1 MIAMKTGLK
10 IFEKPEFGSVR
21 VVEKDGDPWF
31 VARDVC
37 EALGFDDGDTNRAV
51 AGLDEDEKATPLKI
65 SGLNNLRGLRKD
77 AILIS
82 EPGLYALVLRSN
94 KPEAKVFKR
103 WITHDV
109 IPTIRKTGSYSLA
122 PRSYAEALR
131 ALAAEVEVREAV
143 EAQKALAEN
152 QRDEAIRTKA
162 EIGNRREATAMA
174 TASAA
179 TRKVGV
185 LEDKLGL
192 GRNYKQVKAIP
203 WLLDE
208 FADCPSMYQ
217 QVGKRLS
224 ALSQRLG
231 YKTERIPCPEFP
243 NGIKAYHVDV
253 IDAFRNELKRDLNM
267 LGKWRLRR
275 AA

>member
-1 MIAMKTGLK
+1 MIAMETGLK

-37 EALGFDDGDTNRAV
+37 AMLGFDDGHTNDAIK
-51 AGLDEDEKATPLKI
+51 GLDEDEKATPLKI
-65 SGLNNLRGLRKD
+65 VGRNDFNGLRKD
-77 AILIS
+77 SLLVN

-94 KPEAKVFKR
+94 KPEAKIFKR

-109 IPTIRKTGSYSLA
+109 IPSIRKTGGYGNGILMPNFTDPLA
-122 PRSYAEALR
+122 AAEAWIVTER
-131 ALAAEVEVREAV
+131 ARIAE
-143 EAQKALAEN
+143 Q
-152 QRDEAIRTKA
+152 QRADYYQRTKA

-185 LEDKLGL
+185 LEDKLGF

-203 WLLDE
+203 WLFDE

-243 NGIKAYHVDV
+243 NGIKDYHVDV
-253 IDAFRNELKRDLNM
+253 IDACRNELKRDLNM

>member
-1 MIAMKTGLK
+1 MIAMETGLK

-37 EALGFDDGDTNRAV
+37 EALGFDEYNTNNATK
-51 AGLDEDEKATPLKI
+51 GLDDDEKSTILKVL
-65 SGLNNLRGLRKD
+65 GRNNPNGLRKD
-77 AILIS
+77 AILIN

-94 KPEAKVFKR
+94 KPEAKIFKR

-179 TRKVGV
+179 TRKVGA
-185 LEDKLGL
+185 LEDRLGF
-192 GRNYKQVKAIP
+192 GKHYKQVKAIP

-208 FADCPSMYQ
+208 FVDCRVMYQ
-217 QVGKRLS
+217 QVGKKLS
-224 ALSQRLG
+224 AISQRMG
-231 YKTERIPCPEFP
+231 IEVKSIPCPEYP
-243 NGIKAYHVDV
+243 QGVKAYHVDV
-253 IDAFRNELKRDLNM
+253 VNAFQQELQRDLNM

>member
-1 MIAMKTGLK
+1 MIAMEAGLK

-21 VVEKDGDPWF
+21 VVDKDGDLWF

-37 EALGFDDGDTNRAV
+37 EALGFDEYNTNNATK
-51 AGLDEDEKATPLKI
+51 GLDDDEKSTILKVLGRND
-65 SGLNNLRGLRKD
+65 SNGLRKD
-77 AILIS
+77 AILIN

-94 KPEAKVFKR
+94 KPEAKIFKR

-109 IPTIRKTGSYSLA
+109 IPSIRKTGSYGNGILMPNFTDPLA
-122 PRSYAEALR
+122 AAEAWIVTDR
-131 ALAAEVEVREAV
+131 ARIAE
-143 EAQKALAEN
+143 Q
-152 QRDEAIRTKA
+152 QRADYYQRTKA

-179 TRKVGV
+179 TRKVGA
-185 LEDKLGL
+185 LEDRLGF
-192 GRNYKQVKAIP
+192 GKHYKQVKAIP
-203 WLLDE
+203 WLFDE

-224 ALSQRLG
+224 ALSERLG
-231 YKTERIPCPEFP
+231 YKTEKIPCPEFP

>member
-1 MIAMKTGLK
+1 MTSVETGLK

-21 VVEKDGDPWF
+21 VVEKNGDPWF

-37 EALGFDDGDTNRAV
+37 AMLGFDDGHTNDAIK
-51 AGLDEDEKATPLKI
+51 GLDEDEKATPLKI
-65 SGLNNLRGLRKD
+65 VGRNDFNGLRKD
-77 AILIS
+77 SLLVN
-82 EPGLYALVLRSN
+82 EPGLYSLILRSN

-103 WITHDV
+103 WITHEV
-109 IPTIRKTGSYSLA
+109 IPTIRKTGGYGNGILMPNFTDPLA
-122 PRSYAEALR
+122 AAEAWIVTER
-131 ALAAEVEVREAV
+131 ARIAE
-143 EAQKALAEN
+143 Q
-152 QRDEAIRTKA
+152 QRADYYQRTKA

-203 WLLDE
+203 WLFDE

>member
-1 MIAMKTGLK
+1 MTSVEAGLK

-21 VVEKDGDPWF
+21 VVEKDGEPWF

-37 EALGFDDGDTNRAV
+37 AMLGFDDGHTNDAIK
-51 AGLDEDEKATPLKI
+51 GLDEDEKATPLKI
-65 SGLNNLRGLRKD
+65 VGRNDFNGLRKD
-77 AILIS
+77 SLLVN
-82 EPGLYALVLRSN
+82 EPGLYSLILRSN

-109 IPTIRKTGSYSLA
+109 IPTIRKTGSYSMA

-203 WLLDE
+203 WLFDE

>member
-1 MIAMKTGLK
+1 MDTVGIWAAALPSALMMVIVMLG
-10 IFEKPEFGSVR
+10 
-21 VVEKDGDPWF
+21 
-31 VARDVC
+31 VATIDT
-37 EALGFDDGDTNRAV
+37 LGGAQ
-51 AGLDEDEKATPLKI
+51 EMATI
-65 SGLNNLRGLRKD
+65 SESGLYS
-77 AILIS
+77 LI
-82 EPGLYALVLRSN
+82 LRSR
-94 KPEAKVFKR
+94 KPEAKTFKR
-103 WITHDV
+103 WIV
-109 IPTIRKTGSYSLA
+109 REVLPSIRKTGGYGNGILMPNFTDPLA
-122 PRSYAEALR
+122 AAEAWIVTER
-131 ALAAEVEVREAV
+131 ARIAE
-143 EAQKALAEN
+143 Q
-152 QRDEAIRTKA
+152 QRADYYQRTKA

-203 WLLDE
+203 WLFDE

>member
-1 MIAMKTGLK
+1 MIAMEAGLK

-31 VARDVC
+31 VAKDVC
-37 EALGFDDGDTNRAV
+37 EALGYQW
-51 AGLDEDEKATPLKI
+51 KASATVGHVPEEWRGVYSVQTP
-65 SGLNNLRGLRKD
+65 SGEQEMLTL
-77 AILIS
+77 S
-82 EPGLYALVLRSN
+82 EQGLYFFLGRSDKPAALPFQKWLAGDVLPS
-94 KPEAKVFKR
+94 
-103 WITHDV
+103 
-109 IPTIRKTGSYSLA
+109 IRKTGSYGNGILMPNFTDPLA
-122 PRSYAEALR
+122 AAEAWIVTER
-131 ALAAEVEVREAV
+131 ARIAE
-143 EAQKALAEN
+143 Q
-152 QRDEAIRTKA
+152 QRADYYQRTKA

-203 WLLDE
+203 WLFDE

-224 ALSQRLG
+224 ALSQRFG

>member
-1 MIAMKTGLK
+1 MTSVEAGLK

-21 VVEKDGDPWF
+21 VVEKDGYPWF

-37 EALGFDDGDTNRAV
+37 AMLGFDDGHTNDAIK
-51 AGLDEDEKATPLKI
+51 GLDEDEKATPLKI
-65 SGLNNLRGLRKD
+65 VGRNDFNGLRKD
-77 AILIS
+77 SLLVN
-82 EPGLYALVLRSN
+82 EPGLYSLILRSN

-103 WITHDV
+103 WITHEV
-109 IPTIRKTGSYSLA
+109 IPTIRKTGSYGNGILMPNFTDPLA
-122 PRSYAEALR
+122 AAEAGIVTER
-131 ALAAEVEVREAV
+131 ARIAE
-143 EAQKALAEN
+143 Q
-152 QRDEAIRTKA
+152 QRADYYQRTKA

-185 LEDKLGL
+185 LEDKLGF

-203 WLLDE
+203 WLFDE

>member
-1 MIAMKTGLK
+1 MTSVETGLK

-21 VVEKDGDPWF
+21 VVEKNGDPWF

-37 EALGFDDGDTNRAV
+37 AMLGFDDGHTNDAIK
-51 AGLDEDEKATPLKI
+51 GLDEDEKATPLKI
-65 SGLNNLRGLRKD
+65 VGRNDFNGLRKD
-77 AILIS
+77 SLLIN
-82 EPGLYALVLRSN
+82 EPGLYSLILRSN

-103 WITHDV
+103 WITHEV
-109 IPTIRKTGSYSLA
+109 IPTIRKTGSYGNGILMPNFTDPLA
-122 PRSYAEALR
+122 AAEAWIVTER
-131 ALAAEVEVREAV
+131 ARIAE
-143 EAQKALAEN
+143 Q
-152 QRDEAIRTKA
+152 QRADYYQRTKA

-179 TRKVGV
+179 TRKVGA

-203 WLLDE
+203 WLFDE

-231 YKTERIPCPEFP
+231 YKTEKIPCPEFP

-253 IDAFRNELKRDLNM
+253 IAAFRNELRRDLNM
-267 LGKWRLRR
+267 LGRYRLSR

>member
-1 MIAMKTGLK
+1 MTSVEAGLK

-31 VARDVC
+31 VAKDVC
-37 EALGFDDGDTNRAV
+37 DCLDIGNSRQALTY
-51 AGLDEDEKATPLKI
+51 LDEDEKGVTTNDTLGGVQEMSI
-65 SGLNNLRGLRKD
+65 VSESGLYS
-77 AILIS
+77 LI
-82 EPGLYALVLRSN
+82 LRSR
-94 KPEAKVFKR
+94 KSESKTFKR
-103 WITHDV
+103 WIVREV
-109 IPTIRKTGSYSLA
+109 IPTIRKTGSYSMA

-203 WLLDE
+203 WLFDE

>member
-1 MIAMKTGLK
+1 MIAMEAGLK

-21 VVEKDGDPWF
+21 VVEKYGEPWF
-31 VARDVC
+31 VAKDVC
-37 EALGFDDGDTNRAV
+37 EALGYQW
-51 AGLDEDEKATPLKI
+51 KASATVGHVPEEWRGVYSVQTP
-65 SGLNNLRGLRKD
+65 SGEQEMLTL
-77 AILIS
+77 S
-82 EPGLYALVLRSN
+82 EQGLYFFLGRSDKPAALPFQRWLAGDVL
-94 KPEAKVFKR
+94 
-103 WITHDV
+103 
-109 IPTIRKTGSYSLA
+109 PTIRKTGSFNLA

-152 QRDEAIRTKA
+152 QRDDAIRTKA

-179 TRKVGV
+179 TRKVGA

-203 WLLDE
+203 WLFDE

-224 ALSQRLG
+224 ALSERLG
-231 YKTERIPCPEFP
+231 YKTEKIPCPEFP

-253 IDAFRNELKRDLNM
+253 IAAFRNELKRDLNM

>member
-1 MIAMKTGLK
+1 MIAMETGLK

-21 VVEKDGDPWF
+21 VVDKDGDPWF
-31 VARDVC
+31 VAKDVA
-37 EALGFDDGDTNRAV
+37 EALGYQW
-51 AGLDEDEKATPLKI
+51 KASATVGHVPEEWRGVYSVQTP
-65 SGLNNLRGLRKD
+65 SGEQEMLTL
-77 AILIS
+77 S
-82 EPGLYALVLRSN
+82 EQGLYFFLGRSDKPAALPFQKWLAGDVLPS
-94 KPEAKVFKR
+94 
-103 WITHDV
+103 
-109 IPTIRKTGSYSLA
+109 IRKTGSYGNGILMPNFTDPLA
-122 PRSYAEALR
+122 AAEAWIVTER
-131 ALAAEVEVREAV
+131 ARIAE
-143 EAQKALAEN
+143 Q
-152 QRDEAIRTKA
+152 QRADYYQRTKA

-203 WLLDE
+203 WLFDE

>member
-1 MIAMKTGLK
+1 MTSMETGLK
-10 IFEKPEFGSVR
+10 IFEKPEFGCVR
-21 VVEKDGDPWF
+21 VVEKDGEPWF
-31 VARDVC
+31 VAKDVC
-37 EALGFDDGDTNRAV
+37 EALDLDNVGQALSSLDDDEKNTIIINEGIPGNPNRAIV
-51 AGLDEDEKATPLKI
+51 SE
-65 SGLNNLRGLRKD
+65 SGLYS
-77 AILIS
+77 LI
-82 EPGLYALVLRSN
+82 LRSR
-94 KPEAKVFKR
+94 KPESKTFKR
-103 WITHDV
+103 WIVREV
-109 IPTIRKTGSYSLA
+109 IPTIRKTGAYSLA

-152 QRDEAIRTKA
+152 QRNEAIRTKA

-179 TRKVGV
+179 TRKVGA

-203 WLLDE
+203 WLFDE

>member
-1 MIAMKTGLK
+1 MIAMETGLK

-37 EALGFDDGDTNRAV
+37 EALGFDEYNTNNATK
-51 AGLDEDEKATPLKI
+51 GLDDDEKSTILKVLGRND
-65 SGLNNLRGLRKD
+65 SNGLRKD
-77 AILIS
+77 AILIN

-94 KPEAKVFKR
+94 KPEAKIFKR

-109 IPTIRKTGSYSLA
+109 IPSIRKTGSYGNGILMPNFTDPLA
-122 PRSYAEALR
+122 AAEAWIVTER
-131 ALAAEVEVREAV
+131 ARIAE
-143 EAQKALAEN
+143 Q
-152 QRDEAIRTKA
+152 QRADYYQRTKA

-174 TASAA
+174 TASVA

-203 WLLDE
+203 WLFDE

>member
-1 MIAMKTGLK
+1 MIAMEAGLK

-31 VARDVC
+31 VAKDVC
-37 EALGFDDGDTNRAV
+37 DCLDIGNSRQALTY
-51 AGLDEDEKATPLKI
+51 LDEDEKGVTTNDTLGGVQEMSI
-65 SGLNNLRGLRKD
+65 VSESGLYS
-77 AILIS
+77 LI
-82 EPGLYALVLRSN
+82 LRSR
-94 KPEAKVFKR
+94 KSESKTFKR
-103 WITHDV
+103 WIVREV
-109 IPTIRKTGSYSLA
+109 IPTIRKTGSYSMA

-174 TASAA
+174 TASVA
-179 TRKVGV
+179 TRKVGA
-185 LEDKLGL
+185 LEDRLGF
-192 GRNYKQVKAIP
+192 GKHYKQVKAIP

-208 FADCPSMYQ
+208 FVDCRVMYQ
-217 QVGKRLS
+217 QVGKKLS
-224 ALSQRLG
+224 AISQRMG
-231 YKTERIPCPEFP
+231 IEVKRIPCPEYP
-243 NGIKAYHVDV
+243 QGVKAYHVDV
-253 IDAFRNELKRDLNM
+253 VNAFQQDLQRDLNM

>member
-1 MIAMKTGLK
+1 MIAMEAGLK

-21 VVEKDGDPWF
+21 VVDKDGDPWF
-31 VARDVC
+31 VAKDVC
-37 EALGFDDGDTNRAV
+37 EALGYQWNGASRIAHV
-51 AGLDEDEKATPLKI
+51 PDEWRGATSVVTP
-65 SGLNNLRGLRKD
+65 SGEQEMLTL
-77 AILIS
+77 S
-82 EPGLYALVLRSN
+82 EQGLYFFLGRSDKPAALPFQKWLAGDVLPS
-94 KPEAKVFKR
+94 
-103 WITHDV
+103 
-109 IPTIRKTGSYSLA
+109 IRKTGSYGNGILMPNFTDPLA
-122 PRSYAEALR
+122 AAEAWIVTER
-131 ALAAEVEVREAV
+131 ARIAE
-143 EAQKALAEN
+143 Q
-152 QRDEAIRTKA
+152 QRADYYQRTKA

-203 WLLDE
+203 WLFDE

>member
-1 MIAMKTGLK
+1 MIAMETGLK

-21 VVEKDGDPWF
+21 VVEKNGEPWF

-37 EALGFDDGDTNRAV
+37 DCLEVGNSRDAV
-51 AGLDEDEKATPLKI
+51 ATLDEDEKGVATIDTLGGAQEMATI
-65 SGLNNLRGLRKD
+65 SESGLYS
-77 AILIS
+77 LII
-82 EPGLYALVLRSN
+82 RSR
-94 KPEAKVFKR
+94 KPEAKTFKR
-103 WITHDV
+103 WIVRDV
-109 IPTIRKTGSYSLA
+109 LPSIRKTGSYGNGILMPNFTDPLA
-122 PRSYAEALR
+122 AAEAWIVTER
-131 ALAAEVEVREAV
+131 ARIAE
-143 EAQKALAEN
+143 Q
-152 QRDEAIRTKA
+152 QRADYYQRTKA

-203 WLLDE
+203 WLFDE

-253 IDAFRNELKRDLNM
+253 IDVFRNELKRDLNM

>member
-1 MIAMKTGLK
+1 MTSVETGLK

-31 VARDVC
+31 VAKDVA
-37 EALGFDDGDTNRAV
+37 EALGYQWNGAPRIAHV
-51 AGLDEDEKATPLKI
+51 PDEWRGATSVVTP
-65 SGLNNLRGLRKD
+65 SGEHEMLTL
-77 AILIS
+77 S
-82 EPGLYALVLRSN
+82 EQGLYFFLGRSDKPAALPFQKWLAGDVLPS
-94 KPEAKVFKR
+94 
-103 WITHDV
+103 
-109 IPTIRKTGSYSLA
+109 IRKTGSYGNGILMPNFTDPLA
-122 PRSYAEALR
+122 AAEAWIVTER
-131 ALAAEVEVREAV
+131 ARIAE
-143 EAQKALAEN
+143 Q
-152 QRDEAIRTKA
+152 QRADYYQRTKA

-203 WLLDE
+203 WLFDE

>member
-1 MIAMKTGLK
+1 MTSVETGLK

-21 VVEKDGDPWF
+21 VVEKNGDPWF
-31 VARDVC
+31 VAKDVC
-37 EALGFDDGDTNRAV
+37 DCLDIGNSRQALTY
-51 AGLDEDEKATPLKI
+51 LDEDEKGVTTNDTLGGVQEMSI
-65 SGLNNLRGLRKD
+65 VSESGLYS
-77 AILIS
+77 LI
-82 EPGLYALVLRSN
+82 LRSR
-94 KPEAKVFKR
+94 KPESKTFKR

-109 IPTIRKTGSYSLA
+109 IPSIRKTGSYGNGILMPNFTDPLA
-122 PRSYAEALR
+122 AAEAWIVTER
-131 ALAAEVEVREAV
+131 ARIAE
-143 EAQKALAEN
+143 Q
-152 QRDEAIRTKA
+152 QRADYYQRTKA

-203 WLLDE
+203 WLFDE

-231 YKTERIPCPEFP
+231 YKTERIPCPEFS

>member
-1 MIAMKTGLK
+1 MTSVETGLK

-77 AILIS
+77 AILIN

-94 KPEAKVFKR
+94 KPEAKIFKR

-109 IPTIRKTGSYSLA
+109 IPTIRKTGSYGNGILMPNFTDPLA
-122 PRSYAEALR
+122 AAEAWIVTER
-131 ALAAEVEVREAV
+131 ARIAE
-143 EAQKALAEN
+143 Q
-152 QRDEAIRTKA
+152 QRADYYQRTKA

-203 WLLDE
+203 WLFDE

>member
-1 MIAMKTGLK
+1 MTSVETGLK

-31 VARDVC
+31 VAKDVC
-37 EALGFDDGDTNRAV
+37 EALGYQWKASATVGHV
-51 AGLDEDEKATPLKI
+51 PDEWRGVYSVQTP
-65 SGLNNLRGLRKD
+65 SGEQEMLTL
-77 AILIS
+77 S
-82 EPGLYALVLRSN
+82 EQGLYFFLGRSDKPAALPFQKWLAGDVLPS
-94 KPEAKVFKR
+94 
-103 WITHDV
+103 
-109 IPTIRKTGSYSLA
+109 IRKTGSYGNGILMPNFTDPLA
-122 PRSYAEALR
+122 AAEAWIVTER
-131 ALAAEVEVREAV
+131 ARIAE
-143 EAQKALAEN
+143 Q
-152 QRDEAIRTKA
+152 QRADYYQRTKA

-179 TRKVGV
+179 TRKVGA
-185 LEDKLGL
+185 LEDKIGL

-203 WLLDE
+203 WLFDE

-231 YKTERIPCPEFP
+231 YKTERIPCPEFS

>member
-1 MIAMKTGLK
+1 MIAMEAGLK

-21 VVEKDGDPWF
+21 VVEKNGDPWF

-37 EALGFDDGDTNRAV
+37 AMLGFDDGHTNDAIK
-51 AGLDEDEKATPLKI
+51 GLDEDEKATPLKI
-65 SGLNNLRGLRKD
+65 VGRNDFNGLRKD
-77 AILIS
+77 SLLVN
-82 EPGLYALVLRSN
+82 EPGLYSLILRSN

-103 WITHDV
+103 WITHEV
-109 IPTIRKTGSYSLA
+109 IPTIRKTGSYGNGILMPNFTDPLA
-122 PRSYAEALR
+122 AAEAWIVTER
-131 ALAAEVEVREAV
+131 ARIAE
-143 EAQKALAEN
+143 Q
-152 QRDEAIRTKA
+152 QRADYYQRTKA

-203 WLLDE
+203 WLFDE

>member
-1 MIAMKTGLK
+1 MIAMETGLK

-37 EALGFDDGDTNRAV
+37 AMLGFDDGHTNDAIK
-51 AGLDEDEKATPLKI
+51 GLDEDEKATPLKI
-65 SGLNNLRGLRKD
+65 VGRNDFNGLRKD
-77 AILIS
+77 SLLVN

-94 KPEAKVFKR
+94 KPEAKIFKR
-103 WITHDV
+103 WITHEV
-109 IPTIRKTGSYSLA
+109 IPTIRKTGGYGNGILMPNFTDPLA
-122 PRSYAEALR
+122 AAEAWIVTER
-131 ALAAEVEVREAV
+131 ARIAE
-143 EAQKALAEN
+143 Q
-152 QRDEAIRTKA
+152 QRADYYQRTKA

-185 LEDKLGL
+185 LEDKLGF

-203 WLLDE
+203 WLFDE

>member
-1 MIAMKTGLK
+1 MTSVETGLK

-21 VVEKDGDPWF
+21 VVDKDGDPWF

-37 EALGFDDGDTNRAV
+37 EALGFDEYNTNNATK
-51 AGLDEDEKATPLKI
+51 GLDDDEKSTILKVLGRND
-65 SGLNNLRGLRKD
+65 SNGLRKD
-77 AILIS
+77 AILIN

-94 KPEAKVFKR
+94 KPEAKIFKR
-103 WITHDV
+103 WITHEV
-109 IPTIRKTGSYSLA
+109 IPTIRKTGGYGNGILMPNFTDPLA
-122 PRSYAEALR
+122 AAEAWIVTER
-131 ALAAEVEVREAV
+131 ARIAE
-143 EAQKALAEN
+143 Q
-152 QRDEAIRTKA
+152 QRADYYQRTKA

-203 WLLDE
+203 WLFDE